1 MIVET
6 PDGQA
11 VLSGFVDRVDTLDTP
26 DGGYFRVIDYKTGHK
41 EFDYTDLLC
50 GQGLQML
57 LYLFAIERSKG
68 KYAAAGRRPAG
79 VLYVPGRVD
88 VVSLEPGAG
97 EAALS
102 KKRQKDLVR
111 QGLLLRDEDVLQAME
126 PGDKPVFLPYE
137 QNKKGELEGSL
148 ATREQFALLE
158 QFVAGSLRDLA
169 GQIFSGAV
177 APNPIVRGPKVS
189 SCMYCDYQ
197 NACHKDACQ
206 VAVRFMKKVKA
217 EEFWD
222 TLERRKTDG

>member
-68 KYAAAGRRPAG
+68 SHEAAGRKPAG

-88 VVSLEPGAG
+88 VVSLEPGARG
-97 EAALS
+97 DGAFKKAAEGPCAAGTFAAG
-102 KKRQKDLVR
+102 RGRFAGDGARGQA
-111 QGLLLRDEDVLQAME
+111 GL
-126 PGDKPVFLPYE
+126 
-137 QNKKGELEGSL
+137 
-148 ATREQFALLE
+148 FA
-158 QFVAGSLRDLA
+158 V
-169 GQIFSGAV
+169 
-177 APNPIVRGPKVS
+177 
-189 SCMYCDYQ
+189 
-197 NACHKDACQ
+197 
-206 VAVRFMKKVKA
+206 
-217 EEFWD
+217 
-222 TLERRKTDG
+222 

>member
-68 KYAAAGRRPAG
+68 SHEAAGRKSAG

-102 KKRQKDLVR
+102 KKSGRRTLCGRGFAAGRDCFAGDGARRQA
-111 QGLLLRDEDVLQAME
+111 GL
-126 PGDKPVFLPYE
+126 
-137 QNKKGELEGSL
+137 
-148 ATREQFALLE
+148 FA
-158 QFVAGSLRDLA
+158 V
-169 GQIFSGAV
+169 
-177 APNPIVRGPKVS
+177 
-189 SCMYCDYQ
+189 
-197 NACHKDACQ
+197 
-206 VAVRFMKKVKA
+206 
-217 EEFWD
+217 
-222 TLERRKTDG
+222 